1 MCVKF
6 TDAEIAYI
14 KESVENYSSEF
25 DIYDDEQ
32 ELKLK
37 IYEQIMLKIKS
48 EYKDTIYSVLL
59 IDLVYSL
66 NIFPFSCFPLSYRR
80 RCYRMHLILMRSL
93 IINLIIFSCFI
104 PLYLQFV
111 LINL

>member
-37 IYEQIMLKIKS
+37 IYEQIMLKIES
-48 EYKDTIYSVLL
+48 EYKDIYL
-59 IDLVYSL
+59 
-66 NIFPFSCFPLSYRR
+66 FR
-80 RCYRMHLILMRSL
+80 
-93 IINLIIFSCFI
+93 
-104 PLYLQFV
+104 
-111 LINL
+111 LINWFTVFS

>member
-1 MCVKF
+1 MCEKF

-48 EYKDTIYSVLL
+48 EYKDTYLFRL
-59 IDLVYSL
+59 I
-66 NIFPFSCFPLSYRR
+66 NWFG
-80 RCYRMHLILMRSL
+80 
-93 IINLIIFSCFI
+93 IFS
-104 PLYLQFV
+104 
-111 LINL
+111 

>member
-1 MCVKF
+1 MYVKF

-48 EYKDTIYSVLL
+48 EYKDT
-59 IDLVYSL
+59 
-66 NIFPFSCFPLSYRR
+66 
-80 RCYRMHLILMRSL
+80 
-93 IINLIIFSCFI
+93 
-104 PLYLQFV
+104 YLFR
-111 LINL
+111 LIN